1 MIHGVDLSLTGTW
14 LATFNDDGSLS
25 GLTTFRPK
33 AKDGMARMDA
43 IALAV
48 VRLVEPTDL
57 VVIEGL
63 AFMSQTPSALERTG
77 LWYLIRHW
85 LWQEQIECVSLPPTS
100 LKKFVTGKGNA
111 EKQHMLLEV
120 FKRWNISAADDNQ
133 ADAYS
138 LGRVGLCLRGVRDPE
153 TQAQR
158 EVLMKLGWKPS
169 PAKVFEEIK
178 ARSQRPL
185 FGGPAR

>member
-1 MIHGVDLSLTGTW
+1 MIHGVDLSLTGTG

-25 GLTTFRPK
+25 GLTTFRPT
-33 AKDGMARMDA
+33 AKDGMPRMDE

-77 LWYLIRHW
+77 LWYLVNHW
-85 LWQEQIECVSLPPTS
+85 LWGEGINRVSLPPMS
-100 LKKFVTGKGNA
+100 LKKFVTGSGKA
-111 EKQHMLLEV
+111 EKQHMLMHV
-120 FKRWNISAADDNQ
+120 FKRWGIEAADDNQ

-138 LGRVGLCLRGVRDPE
+138 LGRVGLCLRGVAEPE
-153 TQAQR
+153 NQAQR

-169 PAKVFEEIK
+169 PAKLFEELTE
-178 ARSQRPL
+178 RCQHPL
-185 FGGPAR
+185 FEGSR

>member
-1 MIHGVDLSLTGTW
+1 MIHGIDLSLTGTG
-14 LATFNDDGSLS
+14 LVQFTNSGDLVSLS
-25 GLTTFRPK
+25 AFRPK
-33 AKDGMARMDA
+33 AKDGIARLDE
-43 IALAV
+43 IATGV
-48 VRLVEPTDL
+48 VAHIEHADL

>member
-1 MIHGVDLSLTGTW
+1 MIHGIDLSLTGTG
-14 LATFNDDGSLS
+14 LVQFTDSGDLVSLI
-25 GLTTFRPK
+25 TFRPK
-33 AKDGMARMDA
+33 AKDGMARLDE
-43 IALAV
+43 IAMNV
-48 VRLVEPTDL
+48 SGFIEPGDS

-77 LWYLIRHW
+77 LWYLLRHYF
-85 LWQEQIECVSLPPTS
+85 WQQKIPCVPVPPTS

-138 LGRVGLCLRGVRDPE
+138 LGRVGLCLRGVAEPE

-158 EVLMKLGWKPS
+158 EVLRKLGWKER
-169 PAKVFEEIK
+169 PAAKLPVL
-178 ARSQRPL
+178 QPL
-185 FGGPAR
+185 FEVKA

>member
-1 MIHGVDLSLTGTW
+1 MIHGIDLSLTGTG

-25 GLTTFRPK
+25 GLTTLRPK
-33 AKDGMARMDA
+33 AKDGMPRMDE

-48 VRLVEPTDL
+48 ARLVEPTDL

-77 LWYLIRHW
+77 LWYLLRHYFW
-85 LWQEQIECVSLPPTS
+85 CRRIACVSLPPTS
-100 LKKFVTGKGNA
+100 LKKFTTGSGKA

-138 LGRVGLCLRGVRDPE
+138 LGRVGLCLRGVAEPE

-158 EVLMKLGWKPS
+158 EVLRKLGWKDRPGT
-169 PAKVFEEIK
+169 VTQVQD
-178 ARSQRPL
+178 QRQL
-185 FGGPAR
+185 FKGSLR